1 MSLEAALD
9 EEMRDVVAL
18 LEGRKLSTQQRQA
31 SKARAASPGVAA
43 SPVRSMLDV
52 GNDVGAGR
60 HASIAGTSLAGVTS
74 PTGSTFGSPP
84 VRSMLDTM
92 SPPPTPGSFAPRT
105 HRPSHGSASPPPPGR
120 NGLAGPK
127 ANPEDNY
134 NFEMLPSIES
144 QAMPLRV
151 TQGGKKKPKP
161 NAMASIFG
169 AVDAGRR
176 ADGRHG
182 SVSILGKNPK
192 SVSPA
197 PRGLSARS
205 QSPATRKPGLNTNS
219 LNLHPNP
226 GTYVSDTGQVI
237 DLASAYRRLSDAAFL
252 KSGGTLSSLPK
263 SKVVNAAKG
272 EQLAPD
278 GGVRLTKDYDG
289 EDAVESSDEDS
300 GSSDE
305 EWNAERRRGRG
316 RTRKGSGGLHDDDDR
331 PSAKSLLGA
340 AEEERATT
348 VYSNVRFT
356 IANRCNRQNGQLPS
370 SIPSRA

>member
-18 LEGRKLSTQQRQA
+18 LEGRKASAHQRPA

-52 GNDVGAGR
+52 GNDIGAGR
-60 HASIAGTSLAGVTS
+60 HASIAGTTSAGVSS
-74 PTGSTFGSPP
+74 PMATTFGSPP
-84 VRSMLDTM
+84 VRSMLDAM
-92 SPPPTPGSFAPRT
+92 SPPPAPGSLASRT

-120 NGLAGPK
+120 NGLVSPK
-127 ANPEDNY
+127 MKPEDNY

-151 TQGGKKKPKP
+151 TQGGKKKKP
-161 NAMASIFG
+161 MPSAMASIFG

-176 ADGRHG
+176 GDGRHG
-182 SVSILGKNPK
+182 SVSMLGKTPK

-197 PRGLSARS
+197 PRALSGRS

-226 GTYVSDTGQVI
+226 GTYVSDTGQII
-237 DLASAYRRLSDAAFL
+237 DLASAYRRLSDAALL

-263 SKVVNAAKG
+263 GKGVNAAKG

-278 GGVRLTKDYDG
+278 GGVRLTKDYDA

-305 EWNAERRRGRG
+305 EWNIERRRGRG
-316 RTRKGSGGLHDDDDR
+316 RTRKGSGGAYDDEDR

-340 AEEERATT
+340 AEEERKEII
-348 VYSNVRFT
+348 VLMFQRN
-356 IANRCNRQNGQLPS
+356 
-370 SIPSRA
+370 